1 MPPGWTKAVNSKTL
15 MDSFN
20 KVDKLLKDRNKKSKI
35 CEDCSEYFSKKEDF
49 SDKKTKMIIDVLENL
64 NVQDYSQEEM
74 AKILVGLTQL
84 TQTGKGDLTIIN
96 NAQTL
101 SALYCSECCSSPS
114 LLHFSRSDLLN
125 LVSPSVRA
133 LES

>member
-1 MPPGWTKAVNSKTL
+1 
-15 MDSFN
+15 MDSFD

-35 CEDCSEYFSKKEDF
+35 YEDCSEYFSKKEDF
-49 SDKKTKMIIDVLENL
+49 SDKKTKMIIDVLENI
-64 NVQDYSQEEM
+64 NCQDYSQEEM

-114 LLHFSRSDLLN
+114 LLHFSRSDLVS